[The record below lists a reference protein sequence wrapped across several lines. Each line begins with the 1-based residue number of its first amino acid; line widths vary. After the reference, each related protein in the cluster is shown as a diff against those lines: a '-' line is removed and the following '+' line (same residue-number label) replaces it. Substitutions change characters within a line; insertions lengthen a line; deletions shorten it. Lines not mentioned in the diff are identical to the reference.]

1 MPAEEKILIFS
12 FQNLIKKL
20 YQSKQYLKLINNC
33 RFVIF

>member
-1 MPAEEKILIFS
+1 MPAEEKNFD
-12 FQNLIKKL
+12 NLISKSYQKL